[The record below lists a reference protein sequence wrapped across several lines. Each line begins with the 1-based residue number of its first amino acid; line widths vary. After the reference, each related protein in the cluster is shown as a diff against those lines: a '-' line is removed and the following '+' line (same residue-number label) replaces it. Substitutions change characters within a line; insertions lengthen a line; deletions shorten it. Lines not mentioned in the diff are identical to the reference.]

1 MSLLKTIRYP
11 SDLKK
16 VSPDRFPELCQEIRE
31 QIVSV
36 VSSVG
41 GHLASNL
48 GVVELTV
55 ALHSLLD
62 TPQDKLIWDTGNQA
76 YAHKLLTGRR
86 EQFHTLRQYGGLS
99 GFCKREESE
108 YDTFN
113 AGHAGTGV
121 SAAFGMVEARE
132 QLGQTHKVV
141 CVVGDGA
148 MTAGLTLEGMHHAG
162 GTDKDFLVILND
174 NQMSISKN
182 VGAISAYLNRTF
194 TGEFYSKVR
203 EETEQFLQAIPHIG
217 PPVMKMARRAEEL
230 AKGLILPGIL
240 FEELGFQYVGPID
253 GHQFEHLMPTLE
265 NVLKLKGPV
274 LLHVITK
281 KGLGYEP
288 AIHSPVWFHACPAF
302 VRETGAP
309 AKKSPRPSYTAH
321 AVNALIRVAREDKRV
336 VAITAAMCE
345 GTGLTAFEKE
355 FPERL
360 YDVGIAEQHAVTF
373 AGGLAAQGLRPVVA
387 LYATFLQRAYDQ
399 IVHDVATQNLPV
411 TFCIDRGGLVAEDG
425 TTHHGAFDIS
435 FLRHVPNMVVM
446 APKDENELQHMIK
459 TCLAHDGPASVRY
472 PRGTCLGVKMD
483 PEPQILPM
491 GKGELLRDG
500 SDVGIV
506 AIGVT
511 VWQAVQAAERLE
523 QEGISAAVL
532 NARFVK
538 PLDAEM
544 IGSLV
549 RRVRCLITVEE
560 GAKMGGF
567 GSAVLETLAEQGITH
582 LPTQLMG
589 LPDWFIEQGP
599 QDLLREKYGLTAEGI
614 YQQVKA
620 LLARTANQENQASS
634 ISLDVGKD
642 LRSHHGYDV
651 AMLVRGAKGSD
662 GDEQGS

>member
-1 MSLLKTIRYP
+1 MSLLKTIDTP
-11 SDLKK
+11 ADLKRL
-16 VSPDRFPELCQEIRE
+16 PPERFPELCEEIRE
-31 QIVSV
+31 QIISV
-36 VSSVG
+36 VSNVG

-55 ALHSLLD
+55 ALHYLLD
-62 TPQDKLIWDTGNQA
+62 TPNDKIVWDTSNQA
-76 YAHKLLTGRR
+76 YTHKLLTGRR
-86 EQFHTLRQYGGLS
+86 ERFHTLRQYGGLS
-99 GFCKREESE
+99 GFCKREESV

-121 SAAFGMVEARE
+121 SAAFGMVEARD
-132 QLGQTHKVV
+132 QQGQKHKVV

-148 MTAGLTLEGMHHAG
+148 MTAGMTLEGLHHAG
-162 GTDKDFLVILND
+162 GLGKDFLVILND

-194 TGEFYSKVR
+194 TGEFYTRVR
-203 EETEQFLQAIPHIG
+203 EETGHLLRLIPGIG
-217 PPVMKMARRAEEL
+217 PDMQRMARRAEEL
-230 AKGLILPGIL
+230 AKGVILPGLL

-253 GHQFEHLMPTLE
+253 GHNFDHLLPTLE
-265 NVLKLKGPV
+265 NVLKLKGPI

-288 AIHSPVWFHACPAF
+288 AEKNPVWFHACPPF

-309 AKKSPRPSYTAH
+309 VKKAPRPTYTAI
-321 AVNALIRVAREDKRV
+321 AVDTLLKLARSDKRI

-355 FPERL
+355 FPNRL

-373 AGGLAAQGLRPVVA
+373 AAGLAAQGMRPVVA
-387 LYATFLQRAYDQ
+387 IYATFLQRAYDQ
-399 IVHDVATQNLPV
+399 VVHDVATQNLPV

-425 TTHHGAFDIS
+425 TTHHGAFD
-435 FLRHVPNMVVM
+435 FAYLRHVPNMVVM
-446 APKDENELQHMIK
+446 APKDENELQHMVK
-459 TCLAHDGPASVRY
+459 TCLTYDGPASVRY
-472 PRGTCLGVKMD
+472 PRGVSLGVEMD
-483 PEPQILPM
+483 REPMALPI

-500 SDVGIV
+500 KDVAIV

-523 QEGISAAVL
+523 QEGISAAVV

-538 PLDAEM
+538 PLDKDLIVGVA
-544 IGSLV
+544 
-549 RRVRCLITVEE
+549 RRVRYLVTVEE
-560 GAKMGGF
+560 GCKMGGF
-567 GSAVLETLAEQGITH
+567 GSAVLEALSDEGVTH
-582 LPTQLMG
+582 LRTKLIG
-589 LPDWFIEQGP
+589 LPDWYIEQGP

-614 YQQVKA
+614 YQNVKA
-620 LLARTANQENQASS
+620 LMACTTAR
-634 ISLDVGKD
+634 
-642 LRSHHGYDV
+642 
-651 AMLVRGAKGSD
+651 RGAVGAKRSLGTDYASFSGASV

>member
-1 MSLLKTIRYP
+1 MSLLKTIHSP
-11 SDLKK
+11 ADLRR
-16 VSPDRFPELCQEIRE
+16 VSPKDFPILCQEIRE
-31 QIVSV
+31 QIISV
-36 VSSVG
+36 VSNVG

-55 ALHSLLD
+55 ALHYLLD
-62 TPQDKLIWDTGNQA
+62 TPNDKIVWDTSNQA

-99 GFCKREESE
+99 GFCKREESV

-121 SAAFGMVEARE
+121 SAAYGMVEARD
-132 QLGQTHKVV
+132 QQGLKHKVL

-148 MTAGLTLEGMHHAG
+148 MTAGMTLEGLHHAG
-162 GTDKDFLVILND
+162 GTNRDFIVVLND

-194 TGEFYSKVR
+194 TGEFFTKMR
-203 EETEQFLQAIPHIG
+203 EETGQLLRAIPHIG
-217 PPVMKMARRAEEL
+217 QDMQKMARRAEEL
-230 AKGLILPGIL
+230 AKGMILPGLL

-253 GHQFEHLMPTLE
+253 GHNFEHLLPTLE
-265 NVLKLKGPV
+265 NVLKMKGPV

-288 AIHSPVWFHACPAF
+288 AMKNPVWFHACPAF
-302 VRETGAP
+302 VRESGEM

-321 AVNALIRVAREDKRV
+321 AINTLTKLARGDRRI

-355 FPERL
+355 FPDRL

-373 AGGLAAQGLRPVVA
+373 AAGLAVDGLRPVVA
-387 LYATFLQRAYDQ
+387 LYSTFLQRSYDQ
-399 IVHDVATQNLPV
+399 VVHDVATQNLPV

-425 TTHHGAFDIS
+425 TTHHGAFDMA

-446 APKDENELQHMIK
+446 APKDENELQHMMK
-459 TCLAHDGPASVRY
+459 TALSYDGPASVRY
-472 PRGTCLGVKMD
+472 PRGTCLGVPLD
-483 PEPQILPM
+483 PEPTALPL
-491 GKGELLRDG
+491 GKGELLREG
-500 SDVGIV
+500 TDVGLI

-511 VWQAVQAAERLE
+511 VGQALKAAERLAE
-523 QEGISAAVL
+523 VGISAAVV

-538 PLDAEM
+538 PIDQE
-544 IGSLV
+544 
-549 RRVRCLITVEE
+549 LITRVATSVKCLVTLEE
-560 GAKMGGF
+560 GCRMGGF
-567 GSAVLETLAEQGITH
+567 GSAVLETLAELG
-582 LPTQLMG
+582 LMMPTKVIG
-589 LPDWFIEQGP
+589 LPDWYIEQGP

-614 YQQVKA
+614 VDTVEAFVEQV
-620 LLARTANQENQASS
+620 RTGKSRKQPCP
-634 ISLDVGKD
+634 VGSFK
-642 LRSHHGYDV
+642 L
-651 AMLVRGAKGSD
+651 GSD
-662 GDEQGS
+662 RTYLPEGDEQGS

>member
-1 MSLLKTIRYP
+1 MSLLKAIHNP
-11 SDLKK
+11 GDLKRL
-16 VSPDRFPELCQEIRE
+16 SPEQFPELCQEIRE
-31 QIVSV
+31 QIISV
-36 VSSVG
+36 VSHVG

-55 ALHSLLD
+55 ALHYLLD
-62 TPQDKLIWDTGNQA
+62 TPKDKIVWDTSNQA
-76 YAHKLLTGRR
+76 YTHKLLTGRR

-99 GFCKREESE
+99 GFCKREESVH
-108 YDTFN
+108 DTFN

-132 QLGQTHKVV
+132 QKKEKHKVI

-148 MTAGLTLEGMHHAG
+148 MTAGMTLEGLHHAG
-162 GTDKDFLVILND
+162 GTGKDFLVILND

-194 TGEFYSKVR
+194 TGEFYARVR
-203 EETEQFLQAIPHIG
+203 EETGQLLRKIPHIG
-217 PPVMKMARRAEEL
+217 FEMEKIARRAEEL
-230 AKGLILPGIL
+230 AKGAILPGLL

-253 GHQFEHLMPTLE
+253 GHNFEHLLPTLE
-265 NVLKLKGPV
+265 NVVKMKGPV

-288 AIHSPVWFHACPAF
+288 AIANPVWFHACPSF

-309 AKKSPRPSYTAH
+309 AKKSPRPTYTAL
-321 AVNALIRVAREDKRV
+321 AVDTLIKLAKQDKRI

-345 GTGLTAFEKE
+345 GTGLNAFEKV
-355 FPERL
+355 FPDRI

-373 AGGLAAQGLRPVVA
+373 AAGLAAQGIRPVCA
-387 LYATFLQRAYDQ
+387 IYSTFLQRSYDQ

-425 TTHHGAFDIS
+425 TTHHGAFDYA

-446 APKDENELQHMIK
+446 APKDENELQHLIK
-459 TCLAHDGPASVRY
+459 TAVTYDGPASVRY
-472 PRGTCLGVKMD
+472 PRGVSLGVQMD
-483 PEPQILPM
+483 AQPEPLQI
-491 GKGELLRDG
+491 GKGELMRDG
-500 SDVGIV
+500 TDVAIV

-511 VWQAVQAAERLE
+511 TWQAYKAAERLE
-523 QEGISAAVL
+523 EEGISTAVI

-538 PLDAEM
+538 PLDKDLILDVA
-544 IGSLV
+544 
-549 RRVRCLITVEE
+549 RRVRYLVTVEE

-567 GSAVLETLAEQGITH
+567 GSAALEAISDEGITH
-582 LPTQLMG
+582 LRTKILG
-589 LPDWFIEQGP
+589 LPDWYIEQGP
-599 QDLLREKYGLTAEGI
+599 QDLLRERYGLTAEGI
-614 YQQVKA
+614 YDSIKELLGKSQPSPERLSA
-620 LLARTANQENQASS
+620 LARG
-634 ISLDVGKD
+634 L
-642 LRSHHGYDV
+642 SH
-651 AMLVRGAKGSD
+651 

>member
-1 MSLLKTIRYP
+1 MSLLKAIHSP
-11 SDLKK
+11 GDLKRL
-16 VSPDRFPELCQEIRE
+16 SPEQFPELCQEIRE
-31 QIVSV
+31 QIISV
-36 VSSVG
+36 VSHVG

-55 ALHSLLD
+55 ALHYLLD
-62 TPQDKLIWDTGNQA
+62 TPKDKIVWDTSNQA
-76 YAHKLLTGRR
+76 YTHKLLTGRR

-99 GFCKREESE
+99 GFCKREESV

-132 QLGQTHKVV
+132 QKKEKHKVI

-148 MTAGLTLEGMHHAG
+148 MTAGMTLEGLHHAG
-162 GTDKDFLVILND
+162 GTGKDFLVILND

-194 TGEFYSKVR
+194 TGEFYARVR
-203 EETEQFLQAIPHIG
+203 EETGQLLRKIPHIG
-217 PPVMKMARRAEEL
+217 YEMEKIARRAEEL
-230 AKGLILPGIL
+230 AKGAILPGLL

-253 GHQFEHLMPTLE
+253 GHNFEHLLPTLE
-265 NVLKLKGPV
+265 NVVRMKGPV

-288 AIHSPVWFHACPAF
+288 AIANPVWFHACPSF

-309 AKKSPRPSYTAH
+309 AKKSPRPTYTAL
-321 AVNALIRVAREDKRV
+321 AVDTLVKLAKEDKRI

-345 GTGLTAFEKE
+345 GTGLNAFEKAL
-355 FPERL
+355 PDRI

-373 AGGLAAQGLRPVVA
+373 AAGLAAQGMKPVCA
-387 LYATFLQRAYDQ
+387 IYSTFLQRSYDQ

-425 TTHHGAFDIS
+425 TTHHGAFDYA

-446 APKDENELQHMIK
+446 APKDENELQHLIK
-459 TCLAHDGPASVRY
+459 TALTYDGPASVRY
-472 PRGTCLGVKMD
+472 PRGVSLGVSMD
-483 PEPQILPM
+483 PKPAALPI
-491 GKGELLRDG
+491 GKGELMRDG
-500 SDVGIV
+500 SDVAIV
-506 AIGVT
+506 AVGVT
-511 VWQAVQAAERLE
+511 TWQAYRAAERLE
-523 QEGISAAVL
+523 QEGISTAVV

-538 PLDAEM
+538 PLDKDLIMDVAK
-544 IGSLV
+544 
-549 RRVRCLITVEE
+549 RVRYLITVEE

-567 GSAVLETLAEQGITH
+567 GSAVLEAISDEGITH
-582 LPTQLMG
+582 LRTKIIG
-589 LPDWFIEQGP
+589 LPDWYIEQGP
-599 QDLLREKYGLTAEGI
+599 QDLLRERYGLTTEGI
-614 YQQVKA
+614 YASIKELLGKA
-620 LLARTANQENQASS
+620 QPSTDRVSAFAGGLL
-634 ISLDVGKD
+634 
-642 LRSHHGYDV
+642 H
-651 AMLVRGAKGSD
+651 